1 MRKAKGAEYEPRDQ
15 HKKRPGKHKKSRSKS
30 EKLNNRH
37 KKYQGQ
43 GRG

>member
-1 MRKAKGAEYEPRDQ
+1 MAKQNFSYYIKRDQ
-15 HKKRPGKHKKSRSKS
+15 NKKRPRTHKKSLSKS

-43 GRG
+43 GR